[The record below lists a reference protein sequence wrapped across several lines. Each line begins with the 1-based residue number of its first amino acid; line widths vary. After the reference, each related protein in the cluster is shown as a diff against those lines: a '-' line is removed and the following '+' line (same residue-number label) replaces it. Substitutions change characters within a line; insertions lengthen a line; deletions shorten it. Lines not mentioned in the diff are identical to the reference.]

1 MRQIVLDTETT
12 GLEPKQ
18 GHRIIEIGC
27 VELVNRRLTGNH
39 YHQYLQPDREIDEG
53 AIEVHGISNEFLVDK
68 PRFADVVTDFLD
80 FVRGAELVIHN
91 APFDVGFI
99 NHELALLGGDL
110 GRIEDL
116 CGILDTLSLARQMH
130 PGQKN
135 NLDAL
140 CRRYG
145 IDNAHRELHGALLD
159 SEILADV
166 YLLMTGGQT
175 DLLLDGQSEGGQSTA
190 GEIRRLA
197 QERAP
202 LRVIRANADELA
214 AHEGEWGA
222 VFVAQTDRIVI
233 MERIPGPRLPI
244 PYKLIAA
251 QGSTPTINLKEPP
264 VGADPW
270 AAMNCR
276 PF

>member
-12 GLEPKQ
+12 GLEPRQ

-53 AIEVHGISNEFLVDK
+53 AIEVHGISNEFLADK
-68 PRFADVVTDFLD
+68 PRFADVVTNFLD

-99 NHELALLGGDL
+99 NHELALLGEEH
-110 GRIEDL
+110 GRIEDH

-140 CRRYG
+140 CRRYD

-159 SEILADV
+159 AEILADV
-166 YLLMTGGQT
+166 YLMMTGGQT
-175 DLLLDGQSEGGQSTA
+175 DLLLDGQSEDGQATA

-202 LRVIRANADELA
+202 LRVIRANVDELA
-214 AHEGEWGA
+214 AHEARLAAIDKASGGQCLWG
-222 VFVAQTDRIVI
+222 T
-233 MERIPGPRLPI
+233 
-244 PYKLIAA
+244 
-251 QGSTPTINLKEPP
+251 KEET
-264 VGADPW
+264 
-270 AAMNCR
+270 
-276 PF
+276 